1 MNRRGCPDAPRGAG
15 DAVGFTVEDVPMDHQ
30 LVARAQAG
38 DGDAFSE
45 LAYGVADRLFSVA
58 HRILRDLDAPE
69 DATQQSLVAIWRE
82 LPRLKDPARFDAW
95 AYRVLVRAC
104 YAEARREKR
113 WSPGLRI
120 LAPEGSV
127 DDTSHRL
134 ADRDELERAF
144 RRLPVDQRAVL
155 VLQYYLDRSTAEI
168 AELLGVPVGTV
179 KSRSHH
185 AKRGMRAVLDSDARA
200 TSGRRLA

>member
-1 MNRRGCPDAPRGAG
+1 MEQG
-15 DAVGFTVEDVPMDHQ
+15 

-45 LAYGVADRLFSVA
+45 IAYAMGDRLFSVA
-58 HRILRDLDAPE
+58 YRILRDVDAAE

-82 LPRLKDPARFDAW
+82 LPKLRDPARFDAW
-95 AYRVLVRAC
+95 AYRVLVRSC

-113 WSPGLRI
+113 WSPALRV
-120 LAPEGSV
+120 LDWDAAA

-144 RRLPVDQRAVL
+144 RSLPADQRAVL
-155 VLQYYLDRSTAEI
+155 VLQYYLDRTTTEI
-168 AELLGVPVGTV
+168 AELMDVPVGTV

-185 AKRGMRAVLDSDARA
+185 AKRGLRAALDSEART

>member
-1 MNRRGCPDAPRGAG
+1 
-15 DAVGFTVEDVPMDHQ
+15 MDHQ
-30 LVARAQAG
+30 LVTKAQAG
-38 DGDAFSE
+38 DPEAFSE
-45 LAYGVADRLFSVA
+45 IAYAMADRLFSVA
-58 HRILRDLDAPE
+58 HRILRDVDAAE

-82 LPRLKDPARFDAW
+82 LPRLRDPARFDAW

-113 WSPGLRI
+113 WSPALRV
-120 LAPEGSV
+120 LGPEPAA
-127 DDTSHRL
+127 DDSSLRL

-155 VLQYYLDRSTAEI
+155 VLQYYLDRTVTEI

-185 AKRGMRAVLDSDARA
+185 AKRGLRAALDSNARTA
-200 TSGRRLA
+200 AGRRLA

>member
-1 MNRRGCPDAPRGAG
+1 
-15 DAVGFTVEDVPMDHQ
+15 MDHQ

-38 DGDAFSE
+38 DGEAFSE
-45 LAYGVADRLFSVA
+45 LAYGMADRLFSVA
-58 HRILRDLDAPE
+58 HRILRDVDAAE

-113 WSPGLRI
+113 WSPALRI
-120 LAPEGSV
+120 LEPEGAT
-127 DDTSHRL
+127 DDTSRRL
-134 ADRDELERAF
+134 ADRDELEGAF

-155 VLQYYLDRSTAEI
+155 VLQYYLDRTTAEI
-168 AELLGVPVGTV
+168 AELLGVPIGTV

-185 AKRGMRAVLDSDARA
+185 AKRGMRAALDSDARA
-200 TSGRRLA
+200 TAGRRLA

>member
-1 MNRRGCPDAPRGAG
+1 MNRRGCPDAPKGAG
-15 DAVGFTVEDVPMDHQ
+15 DAVGFAVEDVPMDHQ

-58 HRILRDLDAPE
+58 HRILRDLDAAE

-82 LPRLKDPARFDAW
+82 LPRLRDPARFDAW

-120 LAPEGSV
+120 LEPAGSV

-168 AELLGVPVGTV
+168 AELLGVPGPT
-179 KSRSHH
+179 SRRSS
-185 AKRGMRAVLDSDARA
+185 LPC
-200 TSGRRLA
+200 